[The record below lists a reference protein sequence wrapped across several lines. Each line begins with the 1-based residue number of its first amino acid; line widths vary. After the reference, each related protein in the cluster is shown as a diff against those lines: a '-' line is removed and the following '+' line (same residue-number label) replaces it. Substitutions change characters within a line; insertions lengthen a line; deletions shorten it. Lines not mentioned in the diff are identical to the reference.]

1 MNREARW
8 RRCLR
13 VSVLMGGSKVE
24 WDLERRAAVRS
35 WAAAVTTSVGEA
47 DGILQ
52 WCGNQRTV
60 SDILVRAVE
69 GTQML

>member
-1 MNREARW
+1 M
-8 RRCLR
+8 R

-35 WAAAVTTSVGEA
+35 LAVAVTIAAGEA

-60 SDILVRAVE
+60 WAILVQPVE
-69 GTQML
+69 GIHTLWQR